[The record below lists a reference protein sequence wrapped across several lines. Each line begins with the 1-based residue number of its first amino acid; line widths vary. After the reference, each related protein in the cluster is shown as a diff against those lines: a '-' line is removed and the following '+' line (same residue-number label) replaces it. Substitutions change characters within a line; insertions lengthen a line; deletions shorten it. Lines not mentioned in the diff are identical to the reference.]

1 MRNLRV
7 TGRSAVGLVS
17 VALASAALAACGASP
32 SGSSTSSVHTTS
44 AAAGFAGATAISQ
57 LLTTVHTG
65 IVVTSGEVC
74 TSKSSP
80 VIAGNPSPG
89 TCLIEPGSGGRYECP
104 TSVAQSFG
112 PNAGDAATN
121 GSCKKVA
128 PPRVPASWRPTVQ
141 RLAAVKACLERAG
154 IVAEGGSL
162 AGFQSYPDTPVGT
175 LLMPGPTRPTSIS
188 FYISDSEASQAYARV
203 HRNVAKEGGTML
215 RRGALLLAWG
225 SLPIASVHASEE
237 RCALHR

>member
-1 MRNLRV
+1 
-7 TGRSAVGLVS
+7 VGLAS
-17 VALASAALAACGASP
+17 VALTGAALAGCGASA

-44 AAAGFAGATAISQ
+44 AAADLAGTTAISEHVAP
-57 LLTTVHTG
+57 VHTG
-65 IVVTSGEVC
+65 TVSTSGEVC
-74 TSKSSP
+74 TPKSSP

-104 TSVAQSFG
+104 TSVAQSIG
-112 PNAGDAATN
+112 ANAADAATN
-121 GSCKKVA
+121 SSCKKLA
-128 PPRVPASWRPTVQ
+128 PPKVPASWRPTLQ
-141 RLAAVKACLERAG
+141 RLAAVKACLKRAG

-203 HRNVAKEGGTML
+203 HRSVAKESGTMIRL
-215 RRGALLLAWG
+215 GALLLTWG
-225 SLPIASVHASEE
+225 SPPIASAHASEE
-237 RCALHR
+237 RCAALHH

>member
-7 TGRSAVGLVS
+7 TGRSAVGLAS
-17 VALASAALAACGASP
+17 VALVSAGLAACGASA
-32 SGSSTSSVHTTS
+32 SRSSTSSVHTTS
-44 AAAGFAGATAISQ
+44 AAAGATALSQ
-57 LLTTVHTG
+57 QLTTVHTG

-74 TSKSSP
+74 MSKSSR
-80 VIAGNPSPG
+80 VIAGNPPPG
-89 TCLIEPGSGGRYECP
+89 ACLIEPGSGGRYECP

-128 PPRVPASWRPTVQ
+128 PPRVPASWRPMLQ
-141 RLAAVKACLERAG
+141 RLAAVKACLKRAG

-162 AGFQSYPDTPVGT
+162 ADFQSYPDTPVGT
-175 LLMPGPTRPTSIS
+175 LLMPGPTRPMSIS

-203 HRNVAKEGGTML
+203 HRNIAKEGGTMIQH
-215 RRGALLLAWG
+215 GALLLTWG

-237 RCALHR
+237 RCALHS